1 MIQETTAASTIR
13 VFVVDDHPMIRSGI
27 AAMLRTG
34 SDLQLAGEADSG
46 AMAVELA
53 GAARA
58 DVVLMDL
65 AMPNMDGIEASTM
78 LLRRNPAIRIIMMT
92 GSASASEVQ
101 RAVTAGAAGYMLKTA
116 SARELVDAIRS
127 VNAGF
132 KIFAP
137 ELTEA
142 LGNDPRAP
150 SPGAELTARE
160 KQVLAAMV
168 RGLSNQQIAD
178 EIFVSLPT
186 VKFHI
191 SNILSKLHASS
202 RTQAV
207 LVALRH
213 KLVENS

>member
-1 MIQETTAASTIR
+1 
-13 VFVVDDHPMIRSGI
+13 MIRSGI

-53 GAARA
+53 GAART

-65 AMPNMDGIEASTM
+65 SMPNMDGIEAATM
-78 LLRRNPAIRIIMMT
+78 LLRRNPAIKVIMMT
-92 GSASASEVQ
+92 GNASASEVQ

-132 KIFAP
+132 TMFAP

-142 LGNDPRAP
+142 PAGDSRSSSLSAD
-150 SPGAELTARE
+150 LTARE
-160 KQVLAAMV
+160 KQVLGAMV
-168 RGLSNQQIAD
+168 RGLSNQLIAD

-207 LVALRH
+207 LLALRH
-213 KLVENS
+213 KLVEST